1 MEGKL
6 RNITN
11 IYLLRGKSILL
22 FRKGGKVVNNVVN
35 NVWIGSVELNDT
47 KTCVLREVHEELGIN
62 HDDIN
67 YF

>member
-6 RNITN
+6 RNMTN

-22 FRKGGKVVNNVVN
+22 FRKGIKVVN
-35 NVWIGSVELNDT
+35 NVWISSVELNDA
-47 KTCVLREVHEELGIN
+47 KACVLREMHEELGIN